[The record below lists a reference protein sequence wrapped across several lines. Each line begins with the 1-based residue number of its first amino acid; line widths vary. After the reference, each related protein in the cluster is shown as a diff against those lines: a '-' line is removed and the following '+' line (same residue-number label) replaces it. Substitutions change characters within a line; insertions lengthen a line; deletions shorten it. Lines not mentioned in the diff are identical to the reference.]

1 MKLDT
6 GAMISVTVKLR
17 KGLLTAVMNSPEC
30 WRWIFLF
37 CSSSQ
42 WRCPCSAPA
51 LAVIAPVP
59 WVASSYLKQLNYWL
73 SLCDWGGV
81 TRHTGT
87 DADTAKAEPHSS
99 SRPHWKYYLSL
110 YNSLNPI
117 LLGLP
122 VCESLFTLKRFPISH
137 YTWWIQ
143 FTIQRMS
150 NLALHFAG
158 FLLSEKE
165 EYCFKQLQTATLAS

>member
-1 MKLDT
+1 MWYLEANAKIICRHHLHDCESSRRLIYNFNELTWMLEVDIPLLFILSMTLSMLGPSTRRHCACALGGILISETIKL
-6 GAMISVTVKLR
+6 L
-17 KGLLTAVMNSPEC
+17 
-30 WRWIFLF
+30 
-37 CSSSQ
+37 
-42 WRCPCSAPA
+42 
-51 LAVIAPVP
+51 VICLWPGRR
-59 WVASSYLKQLNYWL
+59 Q
-73 SLCDWGGV
+73 V
-81 TRHTGT
+81 TRHTELGT
-87 DADTAKAEPHSS
+87 DANTAKAEPHSS

-137 YTWWIQ
+137 YTWCIQ

-158 FLLSEKE
+158 FLLSE
-165 EYCFKQLQTATLAS
+165 